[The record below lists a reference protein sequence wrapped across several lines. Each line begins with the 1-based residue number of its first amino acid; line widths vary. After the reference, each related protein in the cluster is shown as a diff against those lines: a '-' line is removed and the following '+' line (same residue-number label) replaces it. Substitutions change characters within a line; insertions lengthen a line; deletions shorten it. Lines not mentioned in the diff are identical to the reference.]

1 MQYTPEQI
9 PETFLYTES
18 GEEIV
23 IFNENGIETSKINNS
38 MEINSSIANEE
49 IILKTHENVGN
60 NDVMLQNDVEI
71 YTAIFDNGRIEY
83 ENKSNTIEI
92 NDAVFLQD
100 EDVVVSGEFILNDGD
115 EIIGELNDQGAMLV
129 VQGNNGIV
137 DEKIGDIVNEESD
150 CNGDSVMEVGKLEC
164 ERYDD
169 IMMKGGEFGGDW
181 RTTDASKSPDDTR
194 RFNDLFR
201 SHQ

>member
-1 MQYTPEQI
+1 
-9 PETFLYTES
+9 
-18 GEEIV
+18 
-23 IFNENGIETSKINNS
+23 
-38 MEINSSIANEE
+38 MEINSSIPNEE
-49 IILKTHENVGN
+49 MTLKTHESDGSNL
-60 NDVMLQNDVEI
+60 MLQNDVEI
-71 YTAIFDNGRIEY
+71 YTAIFDDGRIEY

-92 NDAVFLQD
+92 NDAVFLQN
-100 EDVVVSGEFILNDGD
+100 EDVVVSGEFILNDGE

-129 VQGNNGIV
+129 VQRDDGIV
-137 DEKIGDIVNEESD
+137 DEKIGSIVNEESD
-150 CNGDSVMEVGKLEC
+150 GNGDSVMEVGKEMEC

-181 RTTDASKSPDDTR
+181 RTADASKSPDDTR

>member
-1 MQYTPEQI
+1 MT
-9 PETFLYTES
+9 LKAHES
-18 GEEIV
+18 
-23 IFNENGIETSKINNS
+23 
-38 MEINSSIANEE
+38 
-49 IILKTHENVGN
+49 
-60 NDVMLQNDVEI
+60 NDLMLQNDVEI

-100 EDVVVSGEFILNDGD
+100 EDVVVSGEFILNDGE
-115 EIIGELNDQGAMLV
+115 EIIGELNDQGTMLV
-129 VQGNNGIV
+129 VQGSDGII
-137 DEKIGDIVNEESD
+137 DGKIGDIVNEGSD
-150 CNGDSVMEVGKLEC
+150 GNGDNVMEVGKEMEC

-169 IMMKGGEFGGDW
+169 IIMKGGEFGGDW
-181 RTTDASKSPDDTR
+181 RTADASKSPDDTR